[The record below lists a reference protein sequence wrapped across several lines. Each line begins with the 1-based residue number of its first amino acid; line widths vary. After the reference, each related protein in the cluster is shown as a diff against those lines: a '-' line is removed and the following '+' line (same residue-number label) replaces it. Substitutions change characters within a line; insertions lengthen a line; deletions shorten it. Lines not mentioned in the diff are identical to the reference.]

1 MELVVSDGSINTGWM
16 PAQSV
21 KDPSMVICLK
31 SPAPTLTER
40 VKNIPTPIEVILE
53 VFISFSSLRFLA
65 AVAKAPN
72 PFAVRKDRSR
82 ALFARF
88 LRLSRDYRGHADWTN
103 WRSRFRRRFTRHGIC
118 TFRPG
123 LTPYYF

>member
-1 MELVVSDGSINTGWM
+1 MELVVSDGSIKTGWM
-16 PAQSV
+16 PAQSL

-40 VKNIPTPIEVILE
+40 VKNIPTPIAVMLE
-53 VFISFSSLRFLA
+53 VLISFSSLRFLA

-72 PFAVRKDRSR
+72 PFAVSKDRSR

-88 LRLSRDYRGHADWTN
+88 LRLSRGCRGH
-103 WRSRFRRRFTRHGIC
+103 
-118 TFRPG
+118 PG
-123 LTPYYF
+123 PDELAELFPPAIHPAWNQH